1 MPGFFCPGWDAV
13 KLLLE
18 SGRVICRSEFEEIQ
32 EAPFVGVKCNIDY
45 LRSGNVTFN
54 DQLLRLHYLEEG

>member
-1 MPGFFCPGWDAV
+1 M
-13 KLLLE
+13 LE
-18 SGRVICRSEFEEIQ
+18 SGRVIYRSEFEVIQ